1 MNYMQVG
8 KNNLQ
13 LYFNLN
19 YILYFILFTLLGQ
32 FRIVLVFLNHKY
44 RYTYE
49 AALL

>member
-19 YILYFILFTLLGQ
+19 YILYYSVYLDNLELFL
-32 FRIVLVFLNHKY
+32 FS
-44 RYTYE
+44 
-49 AALL
+49 